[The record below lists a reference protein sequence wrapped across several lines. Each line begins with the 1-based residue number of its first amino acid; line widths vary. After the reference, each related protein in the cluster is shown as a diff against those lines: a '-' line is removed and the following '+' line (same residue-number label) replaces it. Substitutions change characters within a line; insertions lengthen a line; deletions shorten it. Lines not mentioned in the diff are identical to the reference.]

1 LVLNDGEGEFVIMSL
16 LPPAYAALEPF
27 AVDWALATTAERAA
41 KRGISTEA
49 ERQALYAAVMPVA
62 AQALSELDGKPL
74 ASLDAREKRLLDLLL
89 SFSHVSLAV
98 ELQRDDEP
106 QHAVF
111 RQRMR
116 LTASPA
122 DKAA

>member
-1 LVLNDGEGEFVIMSL
+1 MSL

-27 AVDWALATTAERAA
+27 VADWALSTTAERAA
-41 KRGISTEA
+41 KRGASNEA
-49 ERQALYAAVMPVA
+49 ERQTFYAAVMPVA
-62 AQALSELDGKPL
+62 SQALSELDGKPL
-74 ASLDAREKRLLDLLL
+74 ASLDAGEKRLLDLLL

-111 RQRMR
+111 RQRMKI
-116 LTASPA
+116 TASPA

>member
-1 LVLNDGEGEFVIMSL
+1 MSL
-16 LPPAYAALEPF
+16 LPSAYAALEPF
-27 AVDWALATTAERAA
+27 ATDWALPTTAERAA
-41 KRGISTEA
+41 KRGSSTEA
-49 ERQALYAAVMPVA
+49 ERQAFYDAVMPVA
-62 AQALSELDGKPL
+62 AQALSELDGRPL
-74 ASLDAREKRLLDLLL
+74 ASLDASEKRLLDLLL
-89 SFSHVSLAV
+89 AFSHVSLAV

-116 LTASPA
+116 ITASPA

>member
-1 LVLNDGEGEFVIMSL
+1 MSL
-16 LPPAYAALEPF
+16 LPSAYAALEPF
-27 AVDWALATTAERAA
+27 ATDWALHTTAERAA
-41 KRGISTEA
+41 KRGSSTEA

-74 ASLDAREKRLLDLLL
+74 ASLDASEKRLLDLLL
-89 SFSHVSLAV
+89 SFAHVSLAV

-111 RQRMR
+111 RQRM
-116 LTASPA
+116 LVTASPA